1 MKAALSAILR
11 KLPGMIEGADEIPL
25 FGKAPSFDWD
35 RLSALL
41 AARFEMKDFSVR
53 PFEQVWVK
61 GEDLYDG
68 LGANYL
74 CTPIFLN
81 PLEPPFYFVIPKAD
95 KNKLATSMMQGKAK
109 AQISEPLKEGFCRF
123 LILEALSA
131 SSALEPIAK
140 FSPSLGEK
148 SKIPEENAFC
158 IDVEISFGEQS
169 CWSRLIFPETFR
181 KAWVAHFAMNPS
193 EYVTSDLAKTTEL
206 VLGLECGSVV
216 LSQKEWDDLEPG
228 DFVVLDKGNYD
239 ARENTAIALMKIG
252 TIPLFQAKIGK
263 DKMELL
269 DYAFTHEEPM
279 EQNNEA
285 GPLLPAEEES
295 VSIKD
300 LPLNVC
306 VELARL
312 KITLDRLMHL
322 NPGNMIELPIQPDQ
336 GVTLTVNGKKVG
348 RAELLYLGESL
359 GIRILELG

>member
-1 MKAALSAILR
+1 MKDARAILR

-25 FGKAPSFDWD
+25 FGNAPPFDWD

-53 PFEQVWVK
+53 PSEQVLVEA
-61 GEDLYDG
+61 EDLHDG
-68 LGANYL
+68 LGANYF

-81 PLEPPFYFVIPKAD
+81 PLQPPFYFVIPKAD
-95 KNKLATSMMQGKAK
+95 KNKLAALMQGKAK

-131 SSALEPIAK
+131 SSALEPIAQL
-140 FSPSLGEK
+140 SPMLGEK
-148 SKIPEENAFC
+148 SEIPEENAFC
-158 IDVEISFGEQS
+158 TDVEISFGEQS
-169 CWSRLIFPETFR
+169 CWSRVIFPESFR

-193 EYVTSDLAKTTEL
+193 EYVTSELSKTTEL
-206 VLGLECGSVV
+206 VLGLECGTVL
-216 LSQKEWDDLEPG
+216 LSQMEWGELEPG
-228 DFVVLDKGNYD
+228 DFVALDKGNYD
-239 ARENTAIALMKIG
+239 GRENTSIALMKIG

-279 EQNNEA
+279 EQNGS
-285 GPLLPAEEES
+285 GPLEPAEEES

-300 LPLNVC
+300 LPLNVS

-322 NPGNMIELPIQPDQ
+322 NPGNMIELPIHPDQ